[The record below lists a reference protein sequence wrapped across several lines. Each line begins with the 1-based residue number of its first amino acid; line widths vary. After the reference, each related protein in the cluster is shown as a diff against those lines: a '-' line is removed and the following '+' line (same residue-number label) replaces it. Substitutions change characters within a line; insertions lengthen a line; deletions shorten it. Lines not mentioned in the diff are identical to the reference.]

1 MADLHCMSA
10 NGSTGRFLQS
20 PNGDFL
26 YKQTD
31 VLQRLGV
38 STKKLGWYPTV
49 AQIGYVKIVI
59 TGRAVKGKERPNNRN
74 HYTEQG
80 SGIILATTRNC

>member
-38 STKKLGWYPTV
+38 KNLGDT
-49 AQIGYVKIVI
+49 Q
-59 TGRAVKGKERPNNRN
+59 
-74 HYTEQG
+74 
-80 SGIILATTRNC
+80 L